1 MGNKIFIVFAMI
13 CVLLGTIGMASAH
26 QTWMEIDA
34 MCVDLDEN
42 VEVRITEGHGFVSE
56 GIPPNDLSAELV
68 EPDGSIITLDKT
80 AEDEMYW
87 YSGFEADQIG
97 LYTILGTHIEE
108 YFHKVY
114 TGPGSREDYP
124 TYNYTYFEGEVD
136 WDEIDKSRWADDWHV
151 VQYYKPYKYLKT
163 FVSTNSNF
171 YGTDNAF
178 EQKFEI
184 IPVDDVSTLGT
195 GDFEFKVLFNGRPLP
210 NGTVKISGTNS
221 EGADGVSAICDENG
235 RAVLPLNSNGDWLI
249 SAGAAGDY
257 WDGEYNGDFPHGDYY
272 SEGDLA
278 FVGNTYSAALTL
290 LEIRESNTATMRTKI
305 RPQIEFNMNPSYFN
319 FGELDPGDMSDV
331 ETAVIQNLGSKDLVI
346 SVSVE
351 DMSGLY
357 TTGLQID
364 DTLWSEYK
372 VEILKD
378 DFASLD
384 LQLHVPGNFV
394 GSGEMMGTII
404 IWSEAIN

>member
-1 MGNKIFIVFAMI
+1 MENKIFIVFAMI

-26 QTWMEIDA
+26 QTWVEIDA

-42 VEVRITEGHGFVSE
+42 VEVRITEGHNFVGE
-56 GIPPNDLSAELV
+56 GIPPYYLSAELV
-68 EPDGSIITLDKT
+68 GPDGSIITLDPT
-80 AEDEMYW
+80 AEDEIYW
-87 YSGFEADQIG
+87 YSGFEADQVG
-97 LYTILGTHIEE
+97 LYTILGTHVEE
-108 YFHKVY
+108 HACRVY

-124 TYNYTYFEGEVD
+124 NYNYTTFEGEFN
-136 WDEIDKSRWADDWHV
+136 WDEIDKSKWADDWHV
-151 VQYYKPYKYLKT
+151 VRYSKPYKYLKT
-163 FVSTNSNF
+163 FVSTNDNF

-184 IPVDDVSTLGT
+184 IPVDDISTIGT
-195 GDFEFKVLFNGRPLP
+195 GDFEFMVLFNGRALP
-210 NGTVKISGTNS
+210 NGTVQISGSGSDTS
-221 EGADGVSAICDENG
+221 VSTTCDEDG
-235 RAVLPLNSNGDWLI
+235 RAVLPLNASGDWLI
-249 SAGAAGDY
+249 SAGAADIHWDGAYDGDY
-257 WDGEYNGDFPHGDYY
+257 PHGDNYTA
-272 SEGDLA
+272 GDLP

-331 ETAVIQNLGSKDLVI
+331 KTTVIQNLGSKDLAI

-351 DMSGLY
+351 DTSGLY
-357 TTGLQID
+357 TAGLKVD
-364 DTLWSEYK
+364 DTLWSEYE

-378 DFASLD
+378 NFASLD